1 MEEQV
6 AAGLI
11 YKNNAGAAMREQ
23 EPKGSR
29 SLMADAAKGED
40 RMKRVRKSLP
50 VCTLKTEYRKKLIN
64 ADIERYQ
71 HLVSQEH
78 QEAAS

>member
-23 EPKGSR
+23 EPEGSR
-29 SLMADAAKGED
+29 SLMADAAKAGGQ
-40 RMKRVRKSLP
+40 
-50 VCTLKTEYRKKLIN
+50 
-64 ADIERYQ
+64 DITCPERPPGLY
-71 HLVSQEH
+71 LEN
-78 QEAAS
+78 